1 MGFEHARL
9 GDERRFPCSPRRQ
22 DKRKATWHRSRGET
36 RIQDNYH
43 RLYEHCLNMTTW
55 TWSISLCSR
64 RSHGKNHIGTTRR
77 TRNAEAPP
85 AGRCHSRDRCFR
97 RPSLCGQCRRTLQ
110 ELACETVWMPS
121 PARGSLTFVEL
132 FAGIGGFRLGLEA
145 LGGRCVFG
153 SEIAAECVTVYEA
166 NFGSEPPVAG
176 DIYQV
181 KDEDIPQHDVLL
193 GGFPCQPFSW
203 LGSQPGISDERG
215 VLYKEIVRVL
225 RAHRP
230 SAFLLENVPG
240 LLTCDGGRVITRI
253 VSELESLGYSVSLEK
268 VDSRCLTAQSRYRV
282 FIVGIRQD
290 GGVEGQAKKFR
301 FPYIP
306 DLALRV
312 GDVLESDADLIAA
325 GAVELHTLRQEQV
338 LRWGSKEG
346 LRNLAW
352 HDTITH
358 TLVSH
363 YGGQLG
369 RGSSQLVPRPP
380 PHLPRR
386 FTPRE
391 CARLMGFP
399 ESFDL
404 GAPKPGDAPNEVNA
418 WCRSRYSML
427 GNAVSPPLIAVL
439 AGAILAQCPDVA
451 SERDWDATGRSVA
464 IQLALQALP
473 AQCREKILGRVHASF
488 RQVVA
493 E

>member
-1 MGFEHARL
+1 LLVPSEMVGLAVARL
-9 GDERRFPCSPRRQ
+9 IDEGCLPQP
-22 DKRKATWHRSRGET
+22 WHLEGR
-36 RIQDNYH
+36 
-43 RLYEHCLNMTTW
+43 
-55 TWSISLCSR
+55 
-64 RSHGKNHIGTTRR
+64 HGIR
-77 TRNAEAPP
+77 TRPLGGRTAIPLLTAAARQAEGYVASVARGDTDTGQLPP
-85 AGRCHSRDRCFR
+85 ALRALLEHDDVDMEYLPVQPPITRQEPHRDNTAHS
-97 RPSLCGQCRRTLQ
+97 

-121 PARGSLTFVEL
+121 PARGSFTFVEL